1 MFHKLLAI
9 LPLMLMLHS
18 VTARCQNQEP
28 VIANVKAEHDPAK
41 GKLTISY
48 DLTDMEESKLEV
60 SLLLFA
66 KGADHYR
73 VIPDSVEGDVGFP
86 VSAGKKR
93 TISCYFSKK
102 ALPAGGLDLR
112 LVADD
117 HYRIGIQHLVNQV
130 DSIKLRNAL
139 KTVYGPREQSTA
151 EGKAHLEKVRDF
163 IENSWKE
170 YRLSTY
176 RQDTTLDT
184 FRLGK
189 VYEFHNLKV
198 ENVIAHLP
206 GLQNDSITY
215 ILCGHFDTSKDSPGA
230 DDNGSGIAGM
240 LEAARILSKYH
251 FERSIKFVAL
261 DLEEIGFL
269 GSRFYVFGGGI
280 KKNEIVRGVLN
291 FDMIGYYSDQPNT
304 QIVPED
310 FDLLFPEVVKTVAAD
325 QYRGNFIINTA
336 NDESKELGKKFAISS
351 ATYVPDL
358 KVVSLV
364 AYKTGSFT
372 PQLAASDHSIFW
384 GKGYEALHIGDG
396 GDTRN
401 RLKDTFEDTEDIVNY
416 TFMSKVVKAAVATL
430 ADMAGI
436 LHCTVYEWSIPA
448 L

>member
-9 LPLMLMLHS
+9 LSLGLLLQPAKGS
-18 VTARCQNQEP
+18 CQNQAP
-28 VIANVKAEHDPAK
+28 VLTNVKAGQDAAK
-41 GKLTISY
+41 RMLTISY
-48 DLTDMEESKLEV
+48 DVTDMEESSLEIG
-60 SLLLFA
+60 LRLFA
-66 KGADHYR
+66 KGKDHHR
-73 VIPDSVEGDVGFP
+73 IIPDSVHGDVGFP
-86 VSAGKKR
+86 VSTGKQKR
-93 TISCYFSKK
+93 ITCYFTKT
-102 ALPAGGLDLR
+102 ALPAGGLQLQ

-117 HYRIGIQHLVNQV
+117 HYRIDLRQLVDQV
-130 DSIKLRNAL
+130 DSANLRKVL
-139 KTVYGPREQSTA
+139 QTIYGPREQSTA

-163 IENSWKE
+163 IERSWKD
-170 YRLSTY
+170 YKLTTY
-176 RQDTTLDT
+176 RQDTILDT

-189 VYEFHNLKV
+189 VYEFRDLKV

-230 DDNGSGIAGM
+230 DDNGSGISGM
-240 LEAARILSKYH
+240 LEAARILSKYR

-291 FDMIGYYSDQPNT
+291 FDMIGYYTDQPNT

-310 FDLLFPEVVKTVAAD
+310 FELLFPEVVKSVADD

-336 NDESKELGKKFAISS
+336 NDESRELGKRFAGSS

-364 AYKTGSFT
+364 AYKTGNFT

-401 RLKDTFEDTEDIVNY
+401 RRKDTFEDTEDIVNY

-430 ADMAGI
+430 ADLAGI
-436 LHCTVYEWSIPA
+436 RHCTVHELDIP
-448 L
+448 

>member
-1 MFHKLLAI
+1 MLHRSLVILL
-9 LPLMLMLHS
+9 LVLMLYPS
-18 VTARCQNQEP
+18 KGSCQNQP
-28 VIANVKAEHDPAK
+28 PLLTNVKAEQDPAK

-48 DLTDMEESKLEV
+48 DVTDMEESELEV
-60 SLLLFA
+60 DLRLFA
-66 KGADHYR
+66 KGKDHYR
-73 VIPDSVEGDVGFP
+73 IIPDSIHGDVGFP
-86 VSAGKKR
+86 VSTGKRK

-102 ALPAGGLDLR
+102 SLPAGGLDLR
-112 LVADD
+112 LIADD
-117 HYRIGIQHLVNQV
+117 HYRIDLQQLVNQV
-130 DSIKLRNAL
+130 DTVNLRKAL
-139 KTVYGPREQSTA
+139 QTIYGPREQSTV

-170 YRLSTY
+170 YQLTTY

-189 VYEFHNLKV
+189 VYEFRDLKV

-230 DDNGSGIAGM
+230 DDNGSGISGM
-240 LEAARILSKYH
+240 LEAARILSKYR

-291 FDMIGYYSDQPNT
+291 FDMIGYYTDQPNT
-304 QIVPED
+304 QIVPDD
-310 FDLLFPEVVKTVAAD
+310 FELLFPEVVKSVAAD

-336 NDESKELGKKFAISS
+336 NDESKDLGKRFATSS

-401 RLKDTFEDTEDIVNY
+401 RRKDTFEDTEDIVNY

-430 ADMAGI
+430 ADLAGI
-436 LHCTVYEWSIPA
+436 RHCTVHELNIP
-448 L
+448 